1 MPRIVLQPLT
11 RVEGHGRIELLQ
23 QDGRLQQV
31 RVALIE
37 SPRLFE
43 KLVVGRSV
51 AEVPDLICRICAI
64 CSAVHKVA
72 ALTAL
77 ERALGIEIP
86 PAALMVRELLLLGGH
101 IQSHALHLFCLI
113 LPDFTDQSSVVELVR
128 QGEPLAESGLALKSF
143 GNRLQETA
151 GGRVIHPVN
160 AVLGGVVR
168 NPPAAD
174 LAGLQCACDDW
185 LARWPRLAADFAG
198 AARYPRAKPVI
209 GAALATGGAGRFAL
223 TGEQLRIAG
232 AAPITLAGYGDLLG
246 ERVVPYSRARQSL
259 GHRAPFLV
267 GALARQQL
275 HAGGDGQTAVPESA
289 AGIHDNNSAQLA
301 EIGWALARAGELLSE
316 LQRLPENTPLAT
328 SSAARRG
335 GVGTAA
341 FEAPRGLLIH
351 HYVVDDWG
359 QVAVADI
366 VTPTAINQLAME
378 RQLLEDLAEIDDEAE
393 LRRRAERI
401 VRAYDPCI
409 SCAVHLIQC

>member
-1 MPRIVLQPLT
+1 MSRIVLQPLT
-11 RVEGHGRIELLQ
+11 RVEGHGRVELLL
-23 QDGRLQQV
+23 QDGRLQQA

-43 KLVVGRSV
+43 KLVIGRSV

-64 CSAVHKVA
+64 CSAVHKVT

-77 ERALGIEIP
+77 ERALGIEVP

-113 LPDFTDQSSVVELVR
+113 LPDFTDQPGVLELVR
-128 QGEPLAESGLALKSF
+128 QGDPLAESGLALKAF
-143 GNRLQETA
+143 GNRLQENT

-168 NPPAAD
+168 SPPAAD
-174 LAGLQCACDDW
+174 LAGLQSACDDW

-198 AARYPRAKPVI
+198 TARYPRARPVV
-209 GAALATGGAGRFAL
+209 GTALATGGNGRFAL
-223 TGEQLRIAG
+223 TGEQLHLAG
-232 AAPITLAGYGDLLG
+232 TAPVPLAGYAGLLG
-246 ERVVPYSRARQSL
+246 ERIVPYSRARQSL
-259 GHRAPFLV
+259 GRRAPFLV
-267 GALARQQL
+267 GALARRRL
-275 HAGGDGQTAVPESA
+275 HAGEDGQRAAPESA
-289 AGIHDNNSAQLA
+289 AGIHDNNQAQLE
-301 EIGWALARAGELLSE
+301 EIGWALERVGELLAE
-316 LQRLPENTPLAT
+316 LQRLPEDTPLAAT
-328 SSAARRG
+328 AAARRG

-366 VTPTAINQLAME
+366 VTPTAINQLVME
-378 RQLLEDLAEIDDEAE
+378 RQLLEDLGEVDDETE
-393 LRRRAERI
+393 LRRSAERI

-409 SCAVHLIQC
+409 SCAVHLIQR